1 MSLKSKFLTLPMK
14 EQIYISIIL
23 LTSYSLLTILL
34 LTCSFC
40 YEILQEDFKRK
51 KLYFYDRYKDYV
63 ESCFFYHNF
72 IILQYEEMIKR
83 MQNQIFK
90 YHQKALFF
98 NYSYNFN
105 NDFTQY
111 KVSMFNP
118 DDYAIN
124 SNNEIY
130 QDEEKLFYYCYFPN
144 STLCNFFGE
153 FARAKYNSLSSIIF
167 ATDLYKYF
175 RIPGYEASLIDDPIL
190 VNVNRSTMFS
200 FNASNIYN
208 NLNGLLGGYSD
219 SKKTQLIYYYQK
231 KVGYM
236 MSNIYTMYL
245 YYFANILF
253 CFNHL
258 FGNTENEIYNLDEVA
273 MVNKDNMT
281 TLYEFAKIISG
292 YYSIVN
298 FPENKFSL
306 ISYSNN
312 QYYYIECNLIE
323 NYLYYINNKFCNFLD
338 VSIIAL
344 NYENNTLISPELC
357 ILFLL
362 KQYNYKYE
370 TYISKLEEFKNIIS
384 GKSNIT
390 DCFIDPEAF
399 WEQLEINDI
408 FQLNI
413 SHFLHI
419 NNSIAQGIVKTGNTY
434 YYYMK
439 YSYPSY
445 SVLKEFLSDYLLLNQ
460 VNFYLFVSFKDP
472 IDYSNL
478 VYQVNSNCFHL
489 IILLVVY
496 IWGIC
501 LFINLLIYC
510 KVEFQLTEPI
520 YKLQEAIES
529 SSLKDENIFKYEYD
543 EVINELFLTSKE
555 LLSGQIDMNN
565 DEKGMG
571 QFNILSKPK
580 DKDKNLDN
588 NLYKKNLIIN
598 NDIMNKLIMEQQNMM
613 DFSKNIKINEELDI
627 LDEPKHKIFD
637 KINNSQIIEDNLN
650 LPLDNKES
658 SSKKN
663 NVNQNVINEV
673 KDKEPYKRLFKIA
686 EYLFYYQNKIENNF
700 INIINNI
707 ITDDSKKSSISKI
720 SNNINTTNPSK
731 MKNFVRGNSYGKP
744 DENENFSINMLDNR
758 SMTYLWYMESKKRKN
773 KSFNFQINENYDEL
787 FKDYN
792 YYQNNYENSI
802 KKGNINIESD
812 HKNI

>member
-1 MSLKSKFLTLPMK
+1 MSLKSRFLTLPMK
-14 EQIYISIIL
+14 EQIKLVIIF
-23 LTSYSLLTILL
+23 LTIYSLLSILL

-40 YEILQEDFKRK
+40 YEILQEDSKRK
-51 KLYFYDRYKDYV
+51 KYYFYDRYKDYI
-63 ESCFFYHNF
+63 ESCFYYHNF
-72 IILQYEEMIKR
+72 ILLQYEELIKR

-90 YHQKALFF
+90 YHKKALFF
-98 NYSYNFN
+98 NYTFNFN

-111 KVSMFNP
+111 KVSMFDPN
-118 DDYAIN
+118 DYMIN
-124 SNNEIY
+124 SNSEIY

-144 STLCNFFGE
+144 STLCNFLGE

-175 RIPGYEASLIDDPIL
+175 RIPGYEVSLIDDPIL
-190 VNVNRSTMFS
+190 VNVNRSTIFS
-200 FNASNIYN
+200 FNASNIFD
-208 NLNGLLGGYSD
+208 NLDELLGGYSD
-219 SKKTQLIYYYQK
+219 SKQTQLYYYYQK

-236 MSNIYTMYL
+236 MNDIYVIFL
-245 YYFANILF
+245 YYYANVLF
-253 CFNHL
+253 CFNHIFEHTL
-258 FGNTENEIYNLDEVA
+258 NEIFDLDEVSIIKR
-273 MVNKDNMT
+273 KDMS
-281 TLYEFAKIISG
+281 TLYEFAKIICG
-292 YYSIVN
+292 YYTIVN
-298 FPENKFSL
+298 FPENKFRL
-306 ISYSNN
+306 ISYANN
-312 QYYYIECNLIE
+312 QYYYIEGNLIT
-323 NYLYYINNKFCNFLD
+323 NYLYYINNNCGNFLD

-344 NYENNTLISPELC
+344 NYENNTLVSPELC

-362 KQYNYKYE
+362 KQHEY
-370 TYISKLEEFKNIIS
+370 YIGKGKLEEYNKNIIS

-390 DCFIDPEAF
+390 DCFMDPEAF
-399 WEQLEINDI
+399 WEQMEINDI
-408 FQLNI
+408 FKL
-413 SHFLHI
+413 
-419 NNSIAQGIVKTGNTY
+419 NNSYFFFVDNSISQGIVKTKNINY
-434 YYYMK
+434 YYIK

-445 SVLKEFLSDYLLLNQ
+445 SVLKEFVSDYFLLNQ
-460 VNFYLFVSFKDP
+460 VNFYLFAPFKDP
-472 IDYSNL
+472 IDYTNL
-478 VYQVNSNCFHL
+478 VYQINSNCFKL
-489 IILLVVY
+489 IILLIVY

-501 LFINLLIYC
+501 LFVNLIIFC
-510 KVEFQLTEPI
+510 KVGFQLTEPI
-520 YKLQEAIES
+520 KKLQEAIES

-543 EVINELFLTSKE
+543 EVINELFLTSRE

-565 DEKGMG
+565 DEKGLEH
-571 QFNILSKPK
+571 FNILSKPK

-613 DFSKNIKINEELDI
+613 DFSKNIKTNEELDNF
-627 LDEPKHKIFD
+627 DDTKNKVFD

-650 LPLDNKES
+650 LPPLYNKES
-658 SSKKN
+658 SPNKN
-663 NVNQNVINEV
+663 NVNQNEINEV

-686 EYLFYYQNKIENNF
+686 EYLMYYQNKNENNF
-700 INIINNI
+700 VNIINNV

-720 SNNINTTNPSK
+720 SSNVNTTNPSK

-802 KKGNINIESD
+802 NKGNINIESNN
-812 HKNI
+812 KNI